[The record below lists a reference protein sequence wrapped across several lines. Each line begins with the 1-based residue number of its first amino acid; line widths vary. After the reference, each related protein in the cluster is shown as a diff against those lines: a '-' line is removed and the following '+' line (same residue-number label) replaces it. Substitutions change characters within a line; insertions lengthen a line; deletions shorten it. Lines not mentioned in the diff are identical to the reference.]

1 MVQLRNLIIM
11 VIAGISLNTS
21 LSSDEGMWTLDNLP
35 KKYLEEKYNFKMKD
49 KWLKNAQLSSVRFN
63 DGGSGAF
70 VSSKGLVLT
79 NHHVAMGQLQK
90 MSKKNTDY
98 VKNGFFTKSN
108 QEEIKCPDLELNV
121 LISMEDVT
129 KQVVDASQ
137 KEITDKLKNEKRK
150 EEIAKIE
157 KVSNEK
163 TGLRSDIV
171 ELYDGGEYWLY
182 RYKKYTDVRLV
193 MAPELQAAS
202 FGGDP
207 DNFNYPRFSLD
218 FAFFRVY
225 ENGNPIES
233 KNYFKWSKEGAKE
246 NELVFVFGHPGSTE
260 RQKTMSQ
267 ISYQKDYSFPEY
279 VKLLKYKLNLFREY
293 SLKGNEEKRRA
304 KDYILGMENSLKAIE
319 GELNGLRDKR
329 ILASMQEKEEN
340 LQRLVNDNPD
350 LKKEYADVWSRI
362 DSTQKKMISRHKEFY
377 YRSASN
383 GKLVNIAIKL
393 VRYATELKKPNEKR
407 YEEYRDS
414 NLESL
419 KFRLLS
425 PAPIY
430 TDIEE
435 MMLTNSLHLAVKN
448 LGKSDEFVKLA
459 LADKSPKD
467 LANNLIT
474 KTKLTDI
481 SLRKELLAGGLDAIQ
496 KSKDPLIEWAI
507 QIDPILRKDRDW
519 YDDEIESVQTIEGNK
534 LSQLKFKAY
543 GKSTYPDATFTLRMS
558 YGTVKGFTDDT
569 TIQVPFKTTYYGLF
583 DRAESFDNKEPF
595 TLAAKI
601 LERKSKI
608 NMSKPLNFISTND
621 IVGGNSGSPVI
632 NRKGEYV
639 GLIFDGNSY
648 SHVLSYAYTDDKARA
663 VSVHSEGIIEA
674 LRSVYKMDKLVG
686 EILGE

>member
-1 MVQLRNLIIM
+1 MLITSIM
-11 VIAGISLNTS
+11 VGSSLQ
-21 LSSDEGMWTLDNLP
+21 SDEGMWTLDNLP
-35 KKYLEEKYNFKMKD
+35 KKNLEEKYNFKFSD
-49 KWLKNAQLSSVRFN
+49 KWLKNAQLASVRFN

-70 VSSKGLVLT
+70 VSPKGLVLT

-90 MSKKNTDY
+90 MSTKKADY
-98 VKNGFFTKSN
+98 VKEGFFTKELK
-108 QEEIKCPDLELNV
+108 EEKKCPDLELNILV
-121 LISMEDVT
+121 SMEDVT
-129 KQVVDASQ
+129 KKVVNASTN
-137 KEITDKLKNEKRK
+137 ENTDKVKNEKRK

-157 KVSNEK
+157 KASSDK
-163 TGLRSDIV
+163 TGLRSDVV

-207 DNFNYPRFSLD
+207 DNFNYPRFALD

-225 ENGNPIES
+225 ENDKPIDS
-233 KNYFKWSKEGAKE
+233 KNYFKWSKNGAKE
-246 NELVFVFGHPGSTE
+246 DELVFVFGHPGSTE

-267 ISYQKDYSFPEY
+267 ISFQKDYSFPEY
-279 VKLLKYKLNLFREY
+279 VKLLKYKLNLFRKYGE
-293 SLKGNEEKRRA
+293 KGKEEKRRA

-319 GELNGLRDKR
+319 GELNGLKDKK
-329 ILASMQEKEEN
+329 ILAAMQEREDKLQKLVIEN
-340 LQRLVNDNPD
+340 PE
-350 LKKEYADVWSRI
+350 LKKDFGDVWNRI
-362 DSTQKKMISRHKEFY
+362 DSIQKKMISRHKEFY

-383 GKLVNIAIKL
+383 AKLVGIAIKL
-393 VRYATELKKPNEKR
+393 VRYASEIQKPNEKR

-430 TDIEE
+430 ADIEE
-435 MMLTNSLHLAVKN
+435 MMIENSLHLAVEN
-448 LGKSDEFVKLA
+448 LGREDEFVKLA
-459 LADKSPKD
+459 LADKSPKY
-467 LANNLIT
+467 LAKALLT
-474 KTKLTDI
+474 KTKLMDV
-481 SLRKELLAGGLDAIQ
+481 SQRKELLSGGLEAIH
-496 KSKDPLIEWAI
+496 KSKDPLILWAL

-519 YDDEIESVQTIEGNK
+519 YDDEIESVQAIEGNK

-558 YGTVKGFTDDT
+558 YGTVKGFTDDS
-569 TIQVPFKTTYYGLF
+569 TIHIPFKTTYYGLF
-583 DRAESFDNKEPF
+583 DRAESFDNKDPF
-595 TLAAKI
+595 TLATKI
-601 LERKSKI
+601 AENKSVI
-608 NMSKPLNFISTND
+608 NMSKPLNFITTND
-621 IVGGNSGSPVI
+621 ITGGNSGSPVI

-674 LRSVYKMDKLVG
+674 LRSVYKMEKLVREIIG
-686 EILGE
+686 E

>member
-1 MVQLRNLIIM
+1 MMITGMAVGAN
-11 VIAGISLNTS
+11 

-35 KKYLEEKYNFKMKD
+35 KKNLEEKYNFKFTD
-49 KWLKNAQLSSVRFN
+49 KWLKNAQLASVRFN

-70 VSSKGLVLT
+70 VSPKGLVLT

-90 MSKKNTDY
+90 MSTKASDY
-98 VKNGFFTKSN
+98 VKDGFFTKKFAD
-108 QEEIKCPDLELNV
+108 EIKCPDLELNILV
-121 LISMEDVT
+121 SMEDVT
-129 KQVVDASQ
+129 KQVVGASSDV
-137 KEITDKLKNEKRK
+137 ETDKAKNEKRK

-157 KVSNEK
+157 KASSDRS
-163 TGLRSDIV
+163 GLRSDVV

-207 DNFNYPRFSLD
+207 DNFNYPRFALD

-225 ENGNPIES
+225 ENNKPIES
-233 KNYFKWSKEGAKE
+233 KNYFKWSKEGAKG

-267 ISYQKDYSFPEY
+267 IYYQKDYSFPEY

-293 SLKGNEEKRRA
+293 SLKGKEEKRRA
-304 KDYILGMENSLKAIE
+304 KDYILGMENSIKAIE
-319 GELNGLRDKR
+319 GELNGLRDKSV
-329 ILASMQEKEEN
+329 LASIQEREDKLQKLVSEN
-340 LQRLVNDNPD
+340 PE
-350 LKKEYADVWSRI
+350 LKKQYGDVWNRI
-362 DSTQKKMISRHKEFY
+362 DSIQKKMIARNKEFY

-383 GKLVNIAIKL
+383 AKLVNIAIKL
-393 VRYATELKKPNEKR
+393 VRYATELQKPNEKR

-430 TDIEE
+430 TEIEE
-435 MMLTNSLHLAVKN
+435 MMITNSLQLAVEN
-448 LGKSDEFVKLA
+448 LGKEDAFVKLA
-459 LADKSPKD
+459 LADKAPAE
-467 LANNLIT
+467 LAASLIS
-474 KTKLTDI
+474 KTKLMDVN
-481 SLRKELLAGGLDAIQ
+481 LRKELLAGGLEAIQ
-496 KSKDPLIEWAI
+496 KSKDPLIIWAL

-519 YDDEIESVQTIEGNK
+519 YDDEIESVQAIEGNK

-558 YGTVKGFTDDT
+558 YGTVKGFTDDS
-569 TIQVPFKTTYYGLF
+569 TIQIPFKSTYFGLF

-595 TLAAKI
+595 TLSTRIA
-601 LERKSKI
+601 ERKSVI
-608 NMSKPLNFISTND
+608 NMSKPLNFITTND
-621 IVGGNSGSPVI
+621 ITGGNSGSPVI

-648 SHVLSYAYTDDKARA
+648 SHVLSYAYTDNKARA

-674 LRSVYKMDKLVG
+674 LRSVYKMEKLVG

>member
-1 MVQLRNLIIM
+1 MTQLRKLLFMMIT
-11 VIAGISLNTS
+11 GITVGTS

-35 KKYLEEKYNFKMKD
+35 QKKIEEKYNFTFTD
-49 KWLKNAQLSSVRFN
+49 KWLKNGQLASVRFN

-70 VSSKGLVLT
+70 ISSRGLVLT

-90 MSKKNTDY
+90 MSTKTADY
-98 VKNGFFTKSN
+98 VKNGFFTKN
-108 QEEIKCPDLELNV
+108 FTEEIKSPDLELNILV
-121 LISMEDVT
+121 SMEDVT
-129 KQVVDASQ
+129 KQVVGASMTV
-137 KEITDKLKNEKRK
+137 ETDKAKNEKRK

-157 KVSNEK
+157 KASNDK
-163 TGLRSDIV
+163 TGLRSDVV

-207 DNFNYPRFSLD
+207 DNFNYPRFALD

-225 ENGNPIES
+225 ENNKPIES
-233 KNYFKWSKEGAKE
+233 KNYFKWSKEGARE

-279 VKLLKYKLNLFREY
+279 VKLLKYKLNLFRKY
-293 SLKGNEEKRRA
+293 SQKGKEEKRRA

-319 GELNGLRDKR
+319 GELNGLRDKSV
-329 ILASMQEKEEN
+329 LATMQEREDK
-340 LQRLVNDNPD
+340 LQRLVSENPE
-350 LKKEYADVWSRI
+350 LKKEYGDVWNRI
-362 DSTQKKMISRHKEFY
+362 DSIQKKMITRHKEFY

-383 GKLVNIAIKL
+383 AKLVNIAIKL
-393 VRYATELKKPNEKR
+393 VRYATELQKPNEKR

-430 TDIEE
+430 NEIEE
-435 MMLTNSLHLAVKN
+435 MMITNSLHLAIEN
-448 LGKSDEFVKLA
+448 LGKEDAFVKLA
-459 LADKSPKD
+459 LADKLPAE
-467 LANNLIT
+467 LAKSLIP
-474 KTKLTDI
+474 KTKLMDV
-481 SLRKELLAGGLDAIQ
+481 SLRKELLAGGIDAIQ
-496 KSKDPLIEWAI
+496 KSKDPLIKWAL

-519 YDDEIESVQTIEGNK
+519 FDDEIESVQAIEGNK

-558 YGTVKGFTDDT
+558 YGTVKGFTDDS
-569 TIQVPFKTTYYGLF
+569 TIQIPFKTTYYGLF

-595 TLAAKI
+595 TLSTKI
-601 LERKSKI
+601 AERKSAI
-608 NMSKPLNFISTND
+608 NMSKPLNFITTND
-621 IVGGNSGSPVI
+621 ITGGNSGSPVI

-648 SHVLSYAYTDDKARA
+648 SHVLSYAYTDNKARA

-674 LRSVYKMDKLVG
+674 LRSVYKMEKLVAEIIG
-686 EILGE
+686 E

>member
-1 MVQLRNLIIM
+1 MMITG
-11 VIAGISLNTS
+11 IAVGTS

-35 KKYLEEKYNFKMKD
+35 KKNLEEKYNFKFTD
-49 KWLKNAQLSSVRFN
+49 KWLKNAQLASVRFN

-70 VSSKGLVLT
+70 VSPKGLVLT

-90 MSKKNTDY
+90 ISTKASDY
-98 VKNGFFTKSN
+98 VKDGFFTKKFAD
-108 QEEIKCPDLELNV
+108 EIKCPDLELNILV
-121 LISMEDVT
+121 SMEDVT
-129 KQVVDASQ
+129 KLVVDAS
-137 KEITDKLKNEKRK
+137 ESADTDKEKNEKRK

-157 KVSNEK
+157 KASNEK
-163 TGLRSDIV
+163 TGLRSDVV

-182 RYKKYTDVRLV
+182 RYKKYTDIRLV

-207 DNFNYPRFSLD
+207 DNFNYPRFALD

-225 ENGNPIES
+225 ENNKPIES
-233 KNYFKWSKEGAKE
+233 KNYFKWSKEGARE

-293 SLKGNEEKRRA
+293 SQKGKEEKRRA

-319 GELNGLRDKR
+319 GELNGLRDKSV
-329 ILASMQEKEEN
+329 LASMQEREN
-340 LQRLVNDNPD
+340 KLQKLVSENPE
-350 LKKEYADVWSRI
+350 LKKEYGEVWNRI
-362 DSTQKKMISRHKEFY
+362 DSIQKKMITRNKEFY

-383 GKLVNIAIKL
+383 AKLVNIAIKL
-393 VRYATELKKPNEKR
+393 VRYATELQKPNEKR

-414 NLESL
+414 NLDSL

-430 TDIEE
+430 NEIEE
-435 MMLTNSLHLAVKN
+435 MMITNSLQLAVEN
-448 LGKSDEFVKLA
+448 LGKEDAFVKLA
-459 LADKSPKD
+459 LADKEPTE
-467 LANNLIT
+467 LAKSLIS
-474 KTKLTDI
+474 KTKLMDV
-481 SLRKELLAGGLDAIQ
+481 SLRKELLAGGIDAIQ
-496 KSKDPLIEWAI
+496 KSKDPLIVWAM

-519 YDDEIESVQTIEGNK
+519 YDDEIESVQAIEGNK

-558 YGTVKGFTDDT
+558 YGTVKGFTDDS
-569 TIQVPFKTTYYGLF
+569 TIQIPFKTTYFGLF
-583 DRAESFDNKEPF
+583 DRAESFDNKDPF
-595 TLAAKI
+595 TLSTKI
-601 LERKSKI
+601 AERKSAI
-608 NMSKPLNFISTND
+608 NMSKPLNFITTND
-621 IVGGNSGSPVI
+621 ITGGNSGSPVI

-674 LRSVYKMDKLVG
+674 LRSVYKMEKLVL